1 MLPNTPSG
9 AALTDQRCIARH
21 QLGGFLQVYNR
32 HTGKPIGYLGN
43 ISKQGMMLISSL
55 PVMLG
60 ACYELQLR
68 LPLSTSASTAT
79 DAELVDFSARSH
91 WCRADASPG
100 NYDSGFSIIS
110 NQQAFADLAR
120 ALERYFSFTHPV
132 DV

>member
-9 AALTDQRCIARH
+9 AALKDQRCIARH

-32 HTGKPIGYLGN
+32 HTGKSIGYLGN
-43 ISKQGMMLISSL
+43 ISKQGIMLISSL
-55 PVMLG
+55 PIMLG
-60 ACYELQLR
+60 ASYELQLK
-68 LPLSTSASTAT
+68 LPSSTDAG
-79 DAELVDFSARSH
+79 AELVDFSARSH

-100 NYDSGFSIIS
+100 NYDSGFSITS

-120 ALERYFSFTHPV
+120 ALERYFSFHHSV

>member
-9 AALTDQRCIARH
+9 AALKDQRCIARH

-32 HTGKPIGYLGN
+32 HTGKSIGYLGN
-43 ISKQGMMLISSL
+43 ISKQGIRLLI
-55 PVMLG
+55 MLG
-60 ACYELQLR
+60 ASYELQLK
-68 LPLSTSASTAT
+68 LPSSTDAG
-79 DAELVDFSARSH
+79 AELVDFSARSH

-100 NYDSGFSIIS
+100 NYDSGFSITS

-120 ALERYFSFTHPV
+120 ALERYFSFHHSV

>member
-1 MLPNTPSG
+1 MSPNTPSG
-9 AALTDQRCIARH
+9 AALKDQRCIARH

-68 LPLSTSASTAT
+68 LPSAT
-79 DAELVDFSARSH
+79 DAEAELVNFSARSH

-100 NYDSGFSIIS
+100 NYDSGFSITS

-120 ALERYFSFTHPV
+120 ALERYFSFYHPI
-132 DV
+132 DA